1 MSIFD
6 IFSISINPPVGVLNY
21 LLELVNKK
29 NIYVHRMWK
38 YPYKTK
44 PYEHQR
50 NALNESAEKTQW
62 AYFME
67 MGTGKTKVTID
78 NLGYLS
84 FKGLVD
90 AALIIAPKSVYSI
103 WETEIHTHMPDAIKF
118 EIYKWNIDKPKNY
131 EKLNKSKYLRI
142 FLINVEA
149 LSTKRGVD
157 ACKDYLV
164 KNKLNF
170 VVLDESTTI
179 KNKSAKR
186 TKNILGLRQLSNKR
200 RILTGSPITKS
211 PLDLFTQC
219 QFLSPELLGFGSYL
233 AFRNRYAEM
242 TDIPV
247 GSGRYISVPKY
258 YKRLEELEFKLKQF
272 ATRVRKDQC
281 LDLKPKIRQKRYIE
295 LEGESKKIYE
305 RLRTSALAIVEDS
318 TISFSNKLTEIIKLH
333 QVCNGFTKDDEGK
346 MINLHE
352 SKLKALE
359 EIIEETDGKII
370 IWANYLWNIHQINHF
385 LKVRYGEESTVS
397 IFGEVNVEDRKKA
410 VERIQTDEKTRF
422 MVGNPTTGGFGLT
435 LTACNTVIYFSNNY
449 NLEVRKQS
457 EDRAHRIG
465 QKGSVLYIDIVARN
479 TLDEAIMKSLV
490 NKGQIAAKTLGE
502 EDLRDW
508 LL

>member
-1 MSIFD
+1 
-6 IFSISINPPVGVLNY
+6 
-21 LLELVNKK
+21 
-29 NIYVHRMWK
+29 MWK

-50 NALNESAEKTQW
+50 NALNESAEKNNW

-78 NLGYLS
+78 NIAYLYLQR
-84 FKGLVD
+84 KITTV
-90 AALIIAPKSVYSI
+90 LIIAPKSVYTN
-103 WETEIHTHMPDAIKF
+103 WESEIEIHLPDVLKYKIF
-118 EIYKWNIDKPKNY
+118 KWNIDKPKDY
-131 EKLNKSKYLRI
+131 FKLEESKDLKI

-149 LSTKRGVD
+149 LSTKRGFQ
-157 ACKDYLV
+157 ACAQYLT

-170 VVLDESTTI
+170 VTLDESTTI
-179 KNKSAKR
+179 KNRSAKR
-186 TKNILGLRQLSNKR
+186 TKNILALGKVSHIK

-219 QFLSPELLGFGSYL
+219 QFLSPELLGFNSYL

-258 YKRLEELEFKLKQF
+258 YKRLEELEIKLRQF
-272 ATRVRKDQC
+272 ATRIRKDQC
-281 LDLKPKIRQKRYIE
+281 LDLKPKVRQKRYIE
-295 LEGESKKIYE
+295 LEGESKNIYN

-333 QVCNGFTKDDEGK
+333 QVCNGFTKDDDGK
-346 MINLHE
+346 MLRLHDQKVKALHE
-352 SKLKALE
+352 V
-359 EIIEETDGKII
+359 IEETDGKII
-370 IWANYLWNIHQINHF
+370 IWANYLWNIHEIIHS
-385 LKVRYGEESTVS
+385 LKSRYGEESVVS
-397 IFGEVNVEDRKKA
+397 IFGEVGVADRKKA
-410 VERIQTDEKTRF
+410 VELFQNDSKVRF
-422 MVGNPTTGGFGLT
+422 FVGNPTTGGFGLT

-449 NLEVRKQS
+449 NLEVRMQS
-457 EDRAHRIG
+457 EDRAHRMG
-465 QKGSVLYIDIVARN
+465 QKGSVLYIDIVAKD

-502 EDLRDW
+502 EDLRNW

>member
-1 MSIFD
+1 
-6 IFSISINPPVGVLNY
+6 
-21 LLELVNKK
+21 
-29 NIYVHRMWK
+29 MWK

-50 NALNESAEKTQW
+50 NALNESAEKVQW

-78 NLGYLS
+78 NMSYL
-84 FKGLVD
+84 FFQRKIT
-90 AALIIAPKSVYSI
+90 AALVIAPKSVYTI
-103 WETEIHTHMPDAIKF
+103 WETEINTHMPDVLKKSIF
-118 EIYKWNIDKPKNY
+118 KWNIDKPKDY
-131 EKLNKSKYLRI
+131 YKLNEFQHLRI

-149 LSTKRGVD
+149 LSTKRGFE
-157 ACKDYLV
+157 ACVNYLT

-186 TKNILGLRQLSNKR
+186 TKNILGLRKLTHIR

-219 QFLSPELLGFGSYL
+219 QFLSPELLGFSSYL

-247 GSGRYISVPKY
+247 GSGRFISVPKY
-258 YKRLEELEFKLKQF
+258 YKRLEELEERLKQF
-272 ATRVRKDQC
+272 ATRIRKDQC
-281 LDLKPKIRQKRYIE
+281 LDLKPKVRSKRYIE
-295 LEGESKKIYE
+295 LEGESKKIYD

-333 QVCNGFTKDDEGK
+333 QVCNGFTKDDDGR
-346 MINLHE
+346 MLPLHDQ
-352 SKLKALE
+352 KIKALH
-359 EIIEETDGKII
+359 EIIEESDGKII
-370 IWANYLWNIHQINHF
+370 IWANYLWNIHEIIHS
-385 LKVRYGEESTVS
+385 LKVKYGEDSVVS
-397 IFGEVNVEDRKKA
+397 IFGEVDVKDRKKA
-410 VERIQTDEKTRF
+410 VESFQNDSNVRF
-422 MVGNPTTGGFGLT
+422 FVGNPTTGGFGLT
-435 LTACNTVIYFSNNY
+435 LTACNTVVYYSNNY
-449 NLEVRKQS
+449 NLEVRMQS
-457 EDRAHRIG
+457 EDRAHRMG
-465 QKGSVLYIDIVARN
+465 QKGTVVYVDIVAKN
-479 TLDEAIMKSLV
+479 TLDEAILKSLI

-502 EDLRDW
+502 EDLRSW